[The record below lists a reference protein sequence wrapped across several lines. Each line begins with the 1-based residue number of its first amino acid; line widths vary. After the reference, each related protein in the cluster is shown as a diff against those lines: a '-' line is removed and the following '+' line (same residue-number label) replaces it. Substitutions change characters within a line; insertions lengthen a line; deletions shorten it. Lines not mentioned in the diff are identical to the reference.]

1 MGPLQGVKVLDLTS
15 MVSGPMGAMILSDQG
30 AEVIKVEPLNGE
42 LVRHMAADHNGL
54 NPVFYSCNRGKKSI
68 AIDLKTK
75 QGKEI
80 LFKLASEADVFMQN
94 FRPGAIER
102 MGFSEKDLR
111 KINKDIIYVSISGF
125 GKNGP
130 YSASRV
136 YDPVIQALS
145 GATDI
150 QADRDTGRPKMFRII
165 IADKVTSL
173 TAAQAVSSALYVRE
187 KKGIAQHIE
196 LSMLDCM
203 LSFFWPEGMAGI
215 VFAEKET
222 DVRKLQGS
230 QDLIYKA
237 KDGYITAGAVSDAEW
252 QGMCNALERQD
263 LIEDER
269 FATSAARVSN
279 SGERKDLTGKE
290 ISKWNSEEILARFQE
305 QGVPCAP
312 LLSRMELMSHEQ
324 ILANESILV
333 TDVDGFG
340 EVRQARPAARFN
352 ETPSEISRPAPRLGE
367 HGNEILTE
375 LGYSN
380 EFQDNLIEE
389 GKISIDKD
397 KGE

>member
-1 MGPLQGVKVLDLTS
+1 MGPLEGIKVLDLTS
-15 MVSGPMGAMILSDQG
+15 MVSGPMAAMMLADQG
-30 AEVIKVEPLNGE
+30 AEVIKIEPTHGE
-42 LVRHMAADHNGL
+42 QLRHMAAPHNGV
-54 NPVFYSCNRGKKSI
+54 NPAFYSCNRGKKSL
-68 AIDLKTK
+68 AIDLKSEE
-75 QGKEI
+75 GKEI
-80 LFKLASEADVFMQN
+80 LLKLVKEADVFMQN

-102 MGFSEKDLR
+102 MGFGEDVLREVNEKL
-111 KINKDIIYVSISGF
+111 INVSISGF
-125 GKNGP
+125 GTKGP
-130 YSASRV
+130 YSSSRV

-150 QADRDTGRPKMFRII
+150 QADRETGRPQMFRVIV
-165 IADKVTSL
+165 ADKVTAL
-173 TAAQAVSSALYVRE
+173 TAAQAVSSALYQRE
-187 KKGIAQHIE
+187 RSNIGQHIE
-196 LSMLDCM
+196 LSMLESV
-203 LSFFWPEGMAGI
+203 LAFFWPEGMAGL
-215 VFAEKET
+215 VYKEKEM
-222 DVRKLQGS
+222 DVRKLQGT

-290 ISKWNSEEILARFQE
+290 ISKWNSKEILARFQE
-305 QGVPCAP
+305 EGVPCAP

-333 TDVDGFG
+333 SEVDGFG

-380 EFQDNLIEE
+380 EFQKNLFKE
-389 GKISIDKD
+389 GKLFKD
-397 KGE
+397 ES

>member
-1 MGPLQGVKVLDLTS
+1 MGPLEGVKVLDLTS
-15 MVSGPMGAMILSDQG
+15 MVSGPMAAMMLADQG
-30 AEVIKVEPLNGE
+30 AEVIKIEPTHGE
-42 LVRHMAADHNGL
+42 QLRHMAAPHNGV
-54 NPVFYSCNRGKKSI
+54 NPAFYSCNRGKKSL
-68 AIDLKTK
+68 AIDLKSEE
-75 QGKEI
+75 GKEI
-80 LFKLASEADVFMQN
+80 LLKLVKEADVFMQN

-102 MGFSEKDLR
+102 MGFGEDILR
-111 KINKDIIYVSISGF
+111 KVNEKLINVSISGF
-125 GKNGP
+125 GTKGP
-130 YSASRV
+130 YSSSRV

-150 QADRDTGRPKMFRII
+150 QADRETGRPQMFRVIV
-165 IADKVTSL
+165 ADKVTAL
-173 TAAQAVSSALYVRE
+173 TAAQAVSSALYQRE
-187 KKGIAQHIE
+187 RSNIGQHIE
-196 LSMLDCM
+196 LSMLESV
-203 LSFFWPEGMAGI
+203 LAFFWPEGMAGL
-215 VFAEKET
+215 VYKEKEM
-222 DVRKLQGS
+222 DVRKLQGT

-333 TDVDGFG
+333 SDVDGFG

-380 EFQDNLIEE
+380 EFQQNLFKE
-389 GKISIDKD
+389 GKLFKD
-397 KGE
+397 ES

>member
-1 MGPLQGVKVLDLTS
+1 MGPLEGVKILDLTS
-15 MVSGPMGAMILSDQG
+15 MVSGPMAAMMLADQG
-30 AEVIKVEPLNGE
+30 AEVIKIEPTHGE
-42 LVRHMAADHNGL
+42 QLRHMAAPHNGV
-54 NPVFYSCNRGKKSI
+54 NPAFYSCNRGKKSL
-68 AIDLKTK
+68 AIDLKSEE
-75 QGKEI
+75 GKEI
-80 LFKLASEADVFMQN
+80 LLKLVKEADVFMQN

-102 MGFSEKDLR
+102 MGFGEDVLREVNEKL
-111 KINKDIIYVSISGF
+111 INVSISGF
-125 GKNGP
+125 GTKGP
-130 YSASRV
+130 YSSSRV

-150 QADRDTGRPKMFRII
+150 QADRETGRPQMFRVIV
-165 IADKVTSL
+165 ADKVTAL
-173 TAAQAVSSALYVRE
+173 TAAQAVSSALYQRE
-187 KKGIAQHIE
+187 RSNIGQHIE
-196 LSMLDCM
+196 LSMLESV
-203 LSFFWPEGMAGI
+203 LAFFWPEGMAGL
-215 VFAEKET
+215 VYKEKEM
-222 DVRKLQGS
+222 DVRKLQGT

-237 KDGYITAGAVSDAEW
+237 KDGYITAGAVSDSEW

-333 TDVDGFG
+333 SDVDGFG

-380 EFQDNLIEE
+380 EFQENLIEE

>member
-1 MGPLQGVKVLDLTS
+1 MGPLEGVKVLDLTS
-15 MVSGPMGAMILSDQG
+15 MVSGPMAAMMLADQG
-30 AEVIKVEPLNGE
+30 AEVIKIEPTHGE
-42 LVRHMAADHNGL
+42 QLRHMAAPHNGV
-54 NPVFYSCNRGKKSI
+54 NPAFYSCNRGKKSL
-68 AIDLKTK
+68 AIDLKSEE
-75 QGKEI
+75 GKEI
-80 LFKLASEADVFMQN
+80 LLKLVKEADVFMQN

-102 MGFSEKDLR
+102 MGFGEDVLR
-111 KINKDIIYVSISGF
+111 EVNKKLINVSISGF
-125 GKNGP
+125 GTKGP
-130 YSASRV
+130 YSSSRV

-150 QADRDTGRPKMFRII
+150 QADRETGRPQMFRVIV
-165 IADKVTSL
+165 ADKVTAL
-173 TAAQAVSSALYVRE
+173 TAAQAVSSALYQRE
-187 KKGIAQHIE
+187 RSNIGQHIE
-196 LSMLDCM
+196 LSMLESV
-203 LSFFWPEGMAGI
+203 LAFFWPEGMAGL
-215 VFAEKET
+215 VYKEKEM
-222 DVRKLQGS
+222 DVRKLQGT

-237 KDGYITAGAVSDAEW
+237 KDGYITAGAVSDSEW

-333 TDVDGFG
+333 SDVDGFG

-380 EFQDNLIEE
+380 EFQQNLFKE
-389 GKISIDKD
+389 GKLFKD
-397 KGE
+397 ES

>member
-1 MGPLQGVKVLDLTS
+1 MGPLEGVKVLDLTS
-15 MVSGPMGAMILSDQG
+15 MVSGPMAAMMLADQG
-30 AEVIKVEPLNGE
+30 AEVIKIEPTHGE
-42 LVRHMAADHNGL
+42 QLRHMAALHNGV
-54 NPVFYSCNRGKKSI
+54 NPAFYSCNRGKKSL
-68 AIDLKTK
+68 AIDLKSEE
-75 QGKEI
+75 GKEI
-80 LFKLASEADVFMQN
+80 LLKLVKEADVFMQN

-102 MGFSEKDLR
+102 MGFGEDVLREVNEKL
-111 KINKDIIYVSISGF
+111 INVSISGF
-125 GKNGP
+125 GTKGP
-130 YSASRV
+130 YSSSRV

-150 QADRDTGRPKMFRII
+150 QADRETGRPQMFRVIV
-165 IADKVTSL
+165 ADKVTAL
-173 TAAQAVSSALYVRE
+173 TAAQAVSSALYQRE
-187 KKGIAQHIE
+187 RSNIGQHIE
-196 LSMLDCM
+196 LSMLESV
-203 LSFFWPEGMAGI
+203 LAFFWPEGMAGL
-215 VFAEKET
+215 VYKEKEM
-222 DVRKLQGS
+222 DVRKLQGT

-333 TDVDGFG
+333 SDVDGFG

-380 EFQDNLIEE
+380 EFQQNLFKE
-389 GKISIDKD
+389 GKLFKD
-397 KGE
+397 ES

>member
-1 MGPLQGVKVLDLTS
+1 MCIRD
-15 MVSGPMGAMILSDQG
+15 
-30 AEVIKVEPLNGE
+30 
-42 LVRHMAADHNGL
+42 R
-54 NPVFYSCNRGKKSI
+54 CNRGKKSL
-68 AIDLKTK
+68 AIDLKSEE
-75 QGKEI
+75 GKEI
-80 LFKLASEADVFMQN
+80 LLKLVKEADVFMQN

-102 MGFSEKDLR
+102 MGFGEDVLREVNEKL
-111 KINKDIIYVSISGF
+111 INVSISGF
-125 GKNGP
+125 GTKGP
-130 YSASRV
+130 YSSSRV

-150 QADRDTGRPKMFRII
+150 QADRETGRPQMFRVIV
-165 IADKVTSL
+165 ADKVTAL
-173 TAAQAVSSALYVRE
+173 TAAQAVSSALYQRE
-187 KKGIAQHIE
+187 KSNIGQHIE
-196 LSMLDCM
+196 LSMLESV
-203 LSFFWPEGMAGI
+203 LAFFWPEGMAGL
-215 VFAEKET
+215 VYKEKEM
-222 DVRKLQGS
+222 DVRKLQGT

-333 TDVDGFG
+333 SDVDGFG

-380 EFQDNLIEE
+380 EFQQNLFKE
-389 GKISIDKD
+389 GKLFKD
-397 KGE
+397 ES

>member
-1 MGPLQGVKVLDLTS
+1 MGPLEGVKVLDLTS
-15 MVSGPMGAMILSDQG
+15 MVSGPMAAMMLADQG
-30 AEVIKVEPLNGE
+30 AEVIKIEPTHGE
-42 LVRHMAADHNGL
+42 QLRHMAAPHNGV
-54 NPVFYSCNRGKKSI
+54 NPAFYSCNRGKKSL
-68 AIDLKTK
+68 AIDLKSK
-75 QGKEI
+75 EGKEI
-80 LFKLASEADVFMQN
+80 LLKLVKEADVFMQN

-102 MGFSEKDLR
+102 MGFGEDVLREVNEKL
-111 KINKDIIYVSISGF
+111 INVSISGF
-125 GKNGP
+125 GTKGP
-130 YSASRV
+130 YSSSRV

-150 QADRDTGRPKMFRII
+150 QADRETGRPQMFRVIV
-165 IADKVTSL
+165 ADKVTAL
-173 TAAQAVSSALYVRE
+173 TAAQAVSSALYQRE
-187 KKGIAQHIE
+187 RSNIGQHIE
-196 LSMLDCM
+196 LSMLESV
-203 LSFFWPEGMAGI
+203 LAFFWPEGMAGL
-215 VFAEKET
+215 VYKEKEM
-222 DVRKLQGS
+222 DVRKLQGT

-269 FATSAARVSN
+269 FATSAARVTN

-333 TDVDGFG
+333 SDVDGFG

-380 EFQDNLIEE
+380 EFQQNLFKE
-389 GKISIDKD
+389 GKLFKD
-397 KGE
+397 ES

>member
-1 MGPLQGVKVLDLTS
+1 MGPLEGVKVLDLTS
-15 MVSGPMGAMILSDQG
+15 MVSGPMAAMMLADQG
-30 AEVIKVEPLNGE
+30 AEVIKIEPTHGE
-42 LVRHMAADHNGL
+42 QLRHMAAPHNGV
-54 NPVFYSCNRGKKSI
+54 NPAFYSCNRGKKSL
-68 AIDLKTK
+68 AIDLKSK
-75 QGKEI
+75 EGKEI
-80 LFKLASEADVFMQN
+80 LLKLVKEADVFMQN

-102 MGFSEKDLR
+102 MGFGEDVLREVNEKL
-111 KINKDIIYVSISGF
+111 INVSISGF
-125 GKNGP
+125 GTKGP
-130 YSASRV
+130 YSSSRV

-150 QADRDTGRPKMFRII
+150 QADRESGRPQMFRVIV
-165 IADKVTSL
+165 ADKVTAL
-173 TAAQAVSSALYVRE
+173 TAAQAVSSALYQRE
-187 KKGIAQHIE
+187 RSNIGQHIE
-196 LSMLDCM
+196 LSMLESV
-203 LSFFWPEGMAGI
+203 LAFFWPEGMAGL
-215 VFAEKET
+215 VYKEKEM
-222 DVRKLQGS
+222 DVRKLQGT

-333 TDVDGFG
+333 SDVDGFG

-380 EFQDNLIEE
+380 EFQENLIEE